1 MPAGLPPVPDRKRLI
16 AEARDANR
24 QRGDNRKGGTMTRQ
38 TTEKWEAQDN
48 EKVIPHL
55 WSIVLAGGEGTRLA
69 PMIREWLG
77 EDRPK
82 QYCTFTGTRSM
93 LQHTVDRAD
102 RLAVPRQR
110 VTIVGGRQ
118 EEHARNQLDDR
129 GGSIVVQPVNRDT
142 APGVFLPLTYVRA
155 VDPQATVVIYPS
167 DHFVHPEEQLIDA
180 VRHAVLASDLIKDR
194 LILLGI
200 QPDGVDLDYGYMQLD
215 RYVGGY
221 GAHSLWHVGRFVEKP
236 ERHLAKTL
244 MESQVLWNTMIIVA
258 KVETLWKLGTKVLP
272 SMMRLFE
279 TLLPTIGSPGESHV
293 LHDIY
298 DTMPAR
304 NFSMDFLEHVPHKV
318 SVLDVKDVL
327 WSDWGRP
334 KRIAQSLHKIGKAPA
349 FPKEMVGVA

>member
-1 MPAGLPPVPDRKRLI
+1 M
-16 AEARDANR
+16 
-24 QRGDNRKGGTMTRQ
+24 TMH
-38 TTEKWEAQDN
+38 TTEKWNMRDN
-48 EKVIPHL
+48 EEVIPHL

-82 QYCTFTGTRSM
+82 QYCTFTGTRTM

-102 RLAVPRQR
+102 RLAVPPQR
-110 VTIVGGRQ
+110 VTVVGSRQ
-118 EEHARNQLDDR
+118 EDRARSQLDGR
-129 GGSIVVQPVNRDT
+129 GGSIVVQPINRDT
-142 APGVFLPLTYVRA
+142 AAGVFLPLTYVRA
-155 VDPQATVVIYPS
+155 ADPQATVAIYPS

-180 VRHAVLASDLIKDR
+180 VRHAVLASDLLDDR

-200 QPDGVDLDYGYMQLD
+200 KPDGVDLDYGYIQMD

-221 GAHSLWHVGRFVEKP
+221 GAHSLWHIGRFVEKP
-236 ERHLAKTL
+236 ERHLAKSL
-244 MESQVLWNTMIIVA
+244 MESRVLWNTMIIVA

-272 SMMRLFE
+272 TMMRLFE
-279 TLLPTIGSPGESHV
+279 TLLPAIGSPRESRV
-293 LHDIY
+293 LRGIY

-318 SVLDVKDVL
+318 SALDVKDVL

-349 FPKEMVGVA
+349 FPTELAGVA

>member
-1 MPAGLPPVPDRKRLI
+1 
-16 AEARDANR
+16 
-24 QRGDNRKGGTMTRQ
+24 
-38 TTEKWEAQDN
+38 
-48 EKVIPHL
+48 
-55 WSIVLAGGEGTRLA
+55 
-69 PMIREWLG
+69 MIKQWLG

-102 RLAVPRQR
+102 RLAVPHQR
-110 VTIVGGRQ
+110 VTVVGGRHQ
-118 EEHARNQLDDR
+118 ESARGQLDDR

-155 VDPQATVVIYPS
+155 ADPQATVVIYPS
-167 DHFVHPEEQLIDA
+167 DHFVHPEEQLIGA
-180 VRHAVLASDLIKDR
+180 VKHAVLASDLLKDH

-221 GAHSLWHVGRFVEKP
+221 GAHSLWRVGRFVEKP
-236 ERHLAKTL
+236 ERHLAKSL

-258 KVETLWKLGTKVLP
+258 NVQTLWNLGAKLLP

-279 TLLPTIGSPGESHV
+279 TLLPAIGSPSESRV
-293 LHDIY
+293 LRGIY
-298 DTMPAR
+298 DSMPAR
-304 NFSMDFLEHVPHKV
+304 NFSMDLLEHVPHKV
-318 SVLDVKDVL
+318 SALDVKDVL

-334 KRIAQSLHKIGKAPA
+334 KRIAQSLHKIGKTPA
-349 FPKEMVGVA
+349 FPKELAGVA